1 MQCYIMLA
9 VSLGMPDADDSV
21 VQVNIRSKQHPCLF
35 GTHAAAVQEAE
46 ENRKHHR
53 FTACLYT
60 FSSWTVMVASPKKIY
75 KFVFA
80 DWMGQTRTMLLS
92 RGLGRDK
99 GDLSAGIQ
107 IQDKIDDD
115 IDPGTV

>member
-1 MQCYIMLA
+1 MI
-9 VSLGMPDADDSV
+9 
-21 VQVNIRSKQHPCLF
+21 
-35 GTHAAAVQEAE
+35 
-46 ENRKHHR
+46 
-53 FTACLYT
+53 
-60 FSSWTVMVASPKKIY
+60 ASPEKIY

-92 RGLGRDK
+92 GGLGRDK
-99 GDLSAGIQ
+99 RGLSAGIQ